1 MSDTDIS
8 TSRSEFDSE
17 SNIVGLVLHKHGA
30 LRLFRNARGRIF
42 CEVIGL
48 RTTEG
53 REFLSELGQLEDIAC
68 EVLVTDDP
76 TIYGAPEGM
85 LPRLHRRRLA

>member
-1 MSDTDIS
+1 MSDTDAS
-8 TSRSEFDSE
+8 TLFAEIDSE

-30 LRLFRNARGRIF
+30 LRLFRNGGGRF
-42 CEVIGL
+42 FGEVIGMQ
-48 RTTEG
+48 TPEG

-76 TIYGAPEGM
+76 TVYGAPEGL
-85 LPRLHRRRLA
+85 LPRLHRRRPS